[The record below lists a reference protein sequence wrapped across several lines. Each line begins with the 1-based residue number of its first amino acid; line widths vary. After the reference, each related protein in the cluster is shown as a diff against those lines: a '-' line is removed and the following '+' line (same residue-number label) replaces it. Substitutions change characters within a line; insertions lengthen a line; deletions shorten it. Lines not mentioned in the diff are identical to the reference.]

1 MEENMN
7 INNENVNESVLENVN
22 ENVQENVNTNDANNN
37 NGDSGKKKIAI
48 IAIIVA
54 VILVLS
60 AIIAAFAINCSSEDD
75 DYTVNQRGLHERTV
89 TETNI
94 DLVKNGATDYVIV
107 TAENETNNSV
117 QFAVEELR
125 QNFYE
130 ATGAEL
136 DVKKDSEVSYNENA
150 KLLSLGETSLLQAAG
165 VSVDKKEIGK
175 DGYVVQTKGSSVFMV
190 GGSGDGTLNAVYGW
204 LKEQLGYEYFAL
216 GEIAIDTGVT
226 NEKLLNVTLKE
237 RPDFDYRV
245 ANFGEAWFDET
256 VSRRAR
262 FNSSGKVWIDFKGVV
277 DGVESSVAYHTSFNI
292 VSPDIY
298 KEEHDNWFA
307 PDGKQLCFSRD
318 PEGLAEVVVQRI
330 TQALDEFPEKNILTF
345 TQQDHNTWCDCT
357 ECVASLNKYGTNSAV
372 YILFMN
378 RIAKDVMAWVDEN
391 YPGREVLLAMFAYQQ
406 TEEAPVVKQGNEYVP
421 VDESLR
427 LHDNV
432 ALFYCPIYAEY
443 YYDFNA
449 EQNVNVAETFDK
461 WSVLAKTIF
470 TWIYGANFQTYLAPY
485 NNFNSMQNNYRF
497 LYDRGAK
504 YVFDQHQYN
513 QTAGTDWYRLKGYL
527 SSNMQ
532 WQIDVNQDELT
543 DRFFDNYFKDAS
555 AVMRRLF
562 DEENTWFAYLAEE
575 YGYTGKISY
584 LDSNLVIEEY
594 WPKGLLEGWLDLIDE
609 AYKTIE
615 HYKKSDPVLY
625 EKLYDR
631 INLESITFR
640 FMQLHLYKLLY
651 SDSDS
656 QNMVKTFKEDCVALG
671 LRQYREGIGFVDGGA
686 IDSFLATL

>member
-1 MEENMN
+1 MEENVN
-7 INNENVNESVLENVN
+7 INLNENNENVN
-22 ENVQENVNTNDANNN
+22 ENVQENVNTNAANNN
-37 NGDSGKKKIAI
+37 NGDNGKKKIAI

-60 AIIAAFAINCSSEDD
+60 AIIAAFAVKCSSEGD

-94 DLVKNGATDYVIV
+94 DLVKNGASDYVIV
-107 TAENETNNSV
+107 TAENEANDSV

-130 ATGAEL
+130 ATGVEL
-136 DVKKDSEVSYNENA
+136 DVKKDSEVSYSENA
-150 KLLSLGETSLLQAAG
+150 KILSLGETSLLQAAG
-165 VSVDKKEIGK
+165 VSIDKKEVGK
-175 DGYVVQTKGSSVFMV
+175 DGYVVQTKGSAVFMV

-216 GEIAIDTGVT
+216 DEIAIDTDVT

-262 FNSSGKVWIDFKGVV
+262 FNSSGKIWIDFKGVV

-330 TQALDEFPEKNILTF
+330 TEALDEFPEKNILTF
-345 TQQDHNTWCDCT
+345 TQQDHNTWCDCFKCL
-357 ECVASLNKYGTNSAV
+357 ESLNKYGTNSAT

-378 RIAKDVMAWVDEN
+378 RIAEDVMEWVDVN

-449 EQNVNVAETFDK
+449 EQNANVAETFDK

-470 TWIYGANFQTYLAPY
+470 TWTYGANFQTYLAPY

-504 YVFDQHQYN
+504 YIFDQHQYN

-555 AVMRRLF
+555 AVMKRLF

-584 LDSNLVIEEY
+584 LDSNLVIEKY

-640 FMQLHLYKLLY
+640 YMQLHLYKLLY
-651 SDSDS
+651 SDNDS
-656 QNMVKTFKEDCVALG
+656 QNMIKTFKEDCVALG